1 MKRKLKGYVILMQNG
16 EILSFSDGALVLYGT
31 MEEACKDITIGEV
44 VTPIS
49 SLPIDKKKQVEQFIN
64 EYFYN
69 EFT

>member
-31 MEEACKDITIGEV
+31 MEEACKGITIGEV

-64 EYFYN
+64 EYF
-69 EFT
+69 

>member
-16 EILSFSDGALVLYGT
+16 EILSFSDGTLVLYGT

-64 EYFYN
+64 EYF
-69 EFT
+69 

>member
-16 EILSFSDGALVLYGT
+16 EILSFSDGALILYGT
-31 MEEACKDITIGEV
+31 MEEACKNITIGEV

-64 EYFYN
+64 EYF
-69 EFT
+69 

>member
-49 SLPIDKKKQVEQFIN
+49 FLPADKKKQVEQFIN
-64 EYFYN
+64 EYF
-69 EFT
+69 